1 MKVMTMVNKDNCCQ
15 FCRSRKELCGAEPM
29 QECLEC
35 GFLRYRDQPYT
46 IDIPIK
52 EEEDCE

>member
-15 FCRSRKELCGAEPM
+15 FCRSRKELCGPEPM

-35 GFLRYRDQPYT
+35 GFLGYRDKPYT
-46 IDIPIK
+46 VDIPIR
-52 EEEDCE
+52 EEEE